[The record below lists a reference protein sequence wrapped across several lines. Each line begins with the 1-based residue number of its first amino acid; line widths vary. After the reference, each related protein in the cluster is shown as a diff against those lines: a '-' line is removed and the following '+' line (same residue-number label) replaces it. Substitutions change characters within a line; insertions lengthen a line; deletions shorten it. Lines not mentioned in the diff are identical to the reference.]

1 MQAQPSLGG
10 FNVVANDASL
20 VRGQTIENQAHRS
33 LANIPYMDAP
43 SLPST
48 FFGSGPQEEIAPIH
62 SASLIGAWPRALME
76 YAGRRLTNKS
86 DF

>member
-1 MQAQPSLGG
+1 MAE
-10 FNVVANDASL
+10 VD
-20 VRGQTIENQAHRS
+20 RRS
-33 LANIPYMDAP
+33 LFFPYMDAP

-48 FFGSGPQEEIAPIH
+48 FFCSSPQEEIAPIH
-62 SASLIGAWPRALME
+62 SASLIGAWPWALME